1 MKAIVCNKPGALA
14 LEAQPEPQL
23 SSGNALIRMT
33 RLGVCGTDLHA
44 YAGRQPFF
52 SYPRI
57 LGHEMAAEV
66 VEVGPNEE
74 GLQAGDRVAVVPYI
88 ACGSCIAC
96 RNAKPNCC
104 VNMNVLG
111 VHSDGGMQEYLSV
124 PFGQLLRHQTLSPDQ
139 LALCECFAIGAHA
152 VRRAAI
158 KPGEK
163 VLVIG
168 TGPIGLGIIQF
179 ARLSGGSVLAMDI
192 SPERL
197 EFAASHLELT
207 EIIEAGHDDVREKIK
222 EAANGDFPTVIFDA
236 TGNSR
241 SMMDAFL
248 YLAHGGRYVLVSL
261 VNADICF
268 SDPEFHKRKTTLLSS
283 RNATVEDFL
292 WVMEAM
298 DSNTLSVDPLVTHRC
313 GLAETIDHFA
323 HWTSPETNVIKAL
336 IEF

>member
-1 MKAIVCNKPGALA
+1 MKAIVCNKPGTLA
-14 LEAQPEPQL
+14 LETQPTPHQ
-23 SSGNALIRMT
+23 SSGNALLRMT

-57 LGHEMAAEV
+57 LGHEMAAEI
-66 VEVGPNEE
+66 VEVASNEE
-74 GLQAGDRVAVVPYI
+74 GLKTGDQVAVVPYI

-96 RNAKPNCC
+96 RSGKSNCC

-111 VHSDGGMQEYLSV
+111 VHSDGGMREYLSV
-124 PFGQLLRHQTLSPDQ
+124 PADHLLRHDTLSPDQ

-152 VRRAAI
+152 VRRAVI

-168 TGPIGLGIIQF
+168 AGPIGLGIIQF
-179 ARLSGGSVLAMDI
+179 ARLAGGSVLAMDI
-192 SPERL
+192 LPERL
-197 EFAASHLELT
+197 EFAARHLEPT
-207 EIIEAGHDDVREKIK
+207 GIIEAGRDGVREQI
-222 EAANGDFPTVIFDA
+222 EAATNGDFPTVIFDA
-236 TGNSR
+236 TGNAR

-261 VNADICF
+261 VDADICF
-268 SDPEFHKRKTTLLSS
+268 PDPEFHKRETTLLSS
-283 RNATVEDFL
+283 RNATAEDFR

-298 DSNTLSVDPLVTHRC
+298 HSKQVSVDPLVTHRC
-313 GLAETIDHFA
+313 SLAETINHFD
-323 HWTSPETNVIKAL
+323 HWTSPEAKVIKAL

>member
-14 LEAQPEPQL
+14 YETQPTPHA
-23 SSGNALIRMT
+23 STGNALLRMT

-57 LGHEMAAEV
+57 LGHEMAAEI
-66 VEVGPNEE
+66 VEVGPNEA
-74 GLQAGDRVAVVPYI
+74 GLKAGDRVAVVPYI

-96 RNAKPNCC
+96 RNGKPNCC

-111 VHSDGGMQEYLSV
+111 VHSDGGMREYLSV
-124 PFGQLLRHQTLSPDQ
+124 PVSHLLRHDTLSPDQ
-139 LALCECFAIGAHA
+139 LALCECYAIGAHA

-158 KPGEK
+158 KPGEN

-168 TGPIGLGIIQF
+168 AGPIGLGIIQF
-179 ARLSGGSVLAMDI
+179 ARLAGGSVMAMDI
-192 SPERL
+192 SQERL
-197 EFAASHLELT
+197 EFAARYLEPT
-207 EIIEAGHDDVREKIK
+207 EIIQAGGDGVREKI
-222 EAANGDFPTVIFDA
+222 EAATNGDFPTVIFDA
-236 TGNSR
+236 TGNPR

-261 VNADICF
+261 VTADICF
-268 SDPEFHKRKTTLLSS
+268 SDPEFHKRETTLLSS
-283 RNATVEDFL
+283 RNATIEDFR

-298 DSNTLSVDPLVTHRC
+298 QAKQVIVDPLVTHRC
-313 GLAETIDHFA
+313 SLAETIDHFA
-323 HWTSPETNVIKAL
+323 LWTSPEAKVVKAL